1 MLLKYHPDGHFD
13 VRWQVVFPKIPKRK
27 LGGPFTIHVFIDF
40 PEADTAPWNPN
51 WLRKINYAGS
61 IFCFARDKDDKCS
74 QCEKKNAIR
83 GMVDLTDC
91 MFKLGLS
98 VHDEGAVMGAGD
110 GNVPPGTITDPSSSP
125 LSPKSA
131 LQIVVVK
138 SNKKITLKDVGIDP
152 DSIKVQCYQTITDEE
167 KDEKKKVSKT
177 SLIFPHTP
185 MSQALAKNVVSNIV
199 NNGVGPNLLPL
210 KVKQVSS
217 KTPLLSANLTGI
229 TTT

>member
-40 PEADTAPWNPN
+40 PEANTAPWNPN

-61 IFCFARDKDDKCS
+61 IYCFARDKDEKCS

-91 MFKLGLS
+91 MYKLGLS
-98 VHDEGAVMGAGD
+98 VHDENAVMGAGD
-110 GNVPPGTITDPSSSP
+110 GNVPPETITDPSHSP
-125 LSPKSA
+125 FTPKSA
-131 LQIVVVK
+131 LQIVVIK
-138 SNKKITLKDVGIDP
+138 SNKKLTLKDVGIDP

-167 KDEKKKVSKT
+167 KDEKKKKYQKR
-177 SLIFPHTP
+177 L
-185 MSQALAKNVVSNIV
+185 
-199 NNGVGPNLLPL
+199 
-210 KVKQVSS
+210 
-217 KTPLLSANLTGI
+217 
-229 TTT
+229 